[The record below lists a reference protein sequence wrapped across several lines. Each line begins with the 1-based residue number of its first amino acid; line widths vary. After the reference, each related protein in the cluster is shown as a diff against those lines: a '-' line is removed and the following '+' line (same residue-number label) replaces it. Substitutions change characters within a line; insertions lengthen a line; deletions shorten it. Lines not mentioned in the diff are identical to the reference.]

1 MRRKKKVYA
10 SFIDYILFHEDEIRN
25 GVKEARA
32 DYSLYGC
39 TRSDVPSG
47 RKNNRSDRTA
57 SAVIHRAEKIK
68 CVVCAMGETIY
79 NPEEWLKI
87 IDAVKQEAMSCKYPE
102 IIFHEWETIYKD
114 GMENYFGGN
123 IWELVDDEKTFSPA
137 GDSLTILRWIRNRV
151 MEHAEE
157 AGIWNRESP
166 LAGKKERSY

>member
-1 MRRKKKVYA
+1 MLIYFGTKAVTTCNKRA
-10 SFIDYILFHEDEIRN
+10 
-25 GVKEARA
+25 KE
-32 DYSLYGC
+32 L
-39 TRSDVPSG
+39 
-47 RKNNRSDRTA
+47 
-57 SAVIHRAEKIK
+57 E
-68 CVVCAMGETIY
+68 
-79 NPEEWLKI
+79 LKI
-87 IDAVKQEAMSCKYPE
+87 IDVVKQEAMSCKYPE